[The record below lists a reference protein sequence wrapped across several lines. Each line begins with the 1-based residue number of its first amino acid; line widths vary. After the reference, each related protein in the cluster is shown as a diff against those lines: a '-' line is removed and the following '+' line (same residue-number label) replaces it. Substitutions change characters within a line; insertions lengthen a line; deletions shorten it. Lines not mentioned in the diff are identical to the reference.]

1 MSSSI
6 KLFLAKYKL
15 TNLAAALVWVVLPLT
30 AQADSVHRAQ
40 TNKDAIVRSCP
51 NRLCPVVQ
59 TLPKGIKFNWVFAKN
74 GFVNIA
80 DSTLWVATT
89 DIK

>member
-1 MSSSI
+1 MSAII
-6 KLFLAKYKL
+6 KSFLAKYKL
-15 TNLAAALVWVVLPLT
+15 TNLAAALVCADLPLT
-30 AQADSVHRAQ
+30 AQADSGHQAQ

-59 TLPKGIKFNWVFAKN
+59 TLPKGRKFYWVLAKN

>member
-6 KLFLAKYKL
+6 KLFLAKYKWA
-15 TNLAAALVWVVLPLT
+15 NLATALVWVVLPLT
-30 AQADSVHRAQ
+30 AQADSGHQAQ
-40 TNKDAIVRSCP
+40 TTKAAIVRSCP
-51 NRLCPVVQ
+51 NLLCPVVQ
-59 TLPKGIKFNWVFAKN
+59 TLPKGRKFYWVLAKN

>member
-1 MSSSI
+1 MSAII
-6 KLFLAKYKL
+6 KSFLAKYKWA
-15 TNLAAALVWVVLPLT
+15 NLATVLVWVFLPLT
-30 AQADSVHRAQ
+30 AQADSGHQAQ

-59 TLPKGIKFNWVFAKN
+59 KIPKGRKFSWVLAKN

-80 DSTLWVATT
+80 DSTLWVATA

>member
-1 MSSSI
+1 MSAII
-6 KLFLAKYKL
+6 KSFLANYKL
-15 TNLAAALVWVVLPLT
+15 TNLAAALVCAVLPLP
-30 AQADSVHRAQ
+30 AQADSGHQAQ

-59 TLPKGIKFNWVFAKN
+59 KIPKGRKFSWVLAKN

>member
-1 MSSSI
+1 MSAII
-6 KLFLAKYKL
+6 KSFLANYKL
-15 TNLAAALVWVVLPLT
+15 TNSATALVWVVLPLT

-59 TLPKGIKFNWVFAKN
+59 KIPKGRKFSWVLAKN

-80 DSTLWVATT
+80 DSTLWVATA

>member
-1 MSSSI
+1 MSAII
-6 KLFLAKYKL
+6 KSFFANYKL
-15 TNLAAALVWVVLPLT
+15 TNSATALVWVVLPLT
-30 AQADSVHRAQ
+30 AQADSGHQAQ

-59 TLPKGIKFNWVFAKN
+59 KIPKGRKFSRVLAKN

-80 DSTLWVATT
+80 DSTLWVATA